1 MKFSKFAIAILILLA
16 YVATITQAIGIKNGG
31 GYLREFQAKHKKLMK
46 DLKDT
51 MNEIDHRMEI
61 FEKRVKHYHKIKAR
75 F

>member
-1 MKFSKFAIAILILLA
+1 
-16 YVATITQAIGIKNGG
+16 AIGIKNGG

-61 FEKRVKHYHKIKAR
+61 FEKR
-75 F
+75 